1 MTAPV
6 PENLLTLWSRLLFHS
21 LAAAGV
27 RDVIVSPGSRSTP
40 FVLAAAG
47 EPRLR
52 LHSVIDERAA
62 AFFALGQARVTGR
75 PSLLLCTSGSA
86 GAHYLPAVIE
96 ADQAGLPLLILTADR
111 PTELLHVAANQTI
124 DQRWLFEGYARRV
137 VDVGA
142 PDPAPAALRG
152 LRRLAAQAVALAQ
165 APQPGAVHLNL
176 RARKPLEPVAAGSAA
191 ALALD
196 TAVRALMAAP
206 AAQVIVGRPLA
217 DDAAIEALAERCL
230 RARRGVI
237 VAGPAPASQARARGA
252 VARLQRATGFALL
265 AEGASQ
271 LCFAGTHGVDA
282 AALIDTFDWLYRL
295 PAGDH
300 EWLPDLVIQ
309 LGAPPTSGAWERLL
323 DRHGELERIVVAPT
337 GWPDPH
343 NSAAIVVQA
352 DIEATCDQLSA
363 RLARRPA
370 QAFAGLPAPAATA
383 AFTGVLAAANARVRR
398 VVDAQLQ
405 AQGDT
410 LSEGAVARSV
420 SAALAPGS
428 WLVVGN
434 SLPIRL
440 LDAYAGACRAD
451 LHMLSQRGASGIDGL
466 ISGAAGAATVA
477 ASPVVLLVGDVSAL
491 HDIGGLAL
499 AAAARVPLVIVV
511 INNDGGRIFEQLPVA
526 RVADGDTMRHFTTPH
541 GLDFEAAARLYRQA
555 FERVATRPAL
565 DQALGAALGR
575 SGCTLIEAVVPA
587 HGAAEEQARIVAV
600 LAAPD
605 PGA

>member
-1 MTAPV
+1 MTPPV
-6 PENLLTLWSRLLFHS
+6 PENLLALWSRLLFDS

-27 RDVIVSPGSRSTP
+27 RDVVVSPGSRSTP
-40 FVLAAAG
+40 FVLAAAA

-52 LHSVIDERAA
+52 LHSAIDERAA
-62 AFFALGQARVTGR
+62 AFFALGQARVTGM

-96 ADQAGLPLLILTADR
+96 ADQAGVPLLILTADR

-142 PDPAPAALRG
+142 PDASPAALRG

-176 RARKPLEPVAAGSAA
+176 RARKPLEPVAALSAA

-196 TAVRALMAAP
+196 AAVRALMAAP
-206 AAQVIVGRPLA
+206 AAQVVVGRPAA
-217 DDAAIEALAERCL
+217 DDAAMATLAQRCL

-237 VAGPAPASQARARGA
+237 VAGPAPASQARARTA

-271 LCFAGTHGVDA
+271 LRFAGAQGVDG
-282 AALIDTFDWLYRL
+282 AALIDGFDWLYRL
-295 PAGDH
+295 PAGDR

-343 NSAAIVVQA
+343 NSAAVLVQA
-352 DIEATCDQLSA
+352 DIEHTCD
-363 RLARRPA
+363 RLAAMLARGRA
-370 QAFAGLPAPAATA
+370 QASEAPAFTA
-383 AFTGVLAAANARVRR
+383 LLAAANARARR

-410 LSEGAVARSV
+410 LSEGAAARCVA
-420 SAALAPGS
+420 AGLAPGS

-440 LDAYAGACRAD
+440 LDAYAGPCKTD
-451 LHMLSQRGASGIDGL
+451 LHVLSQRGASGIDGL
-466 ISGAAGAATVA
+466 VSGAAGAATVA

-491 HDIGGLAL
+491 HDVGGLAL

-511 INNDGGRIFEQLPVA
+511 VNNDGGRIFEQLPVA
-526 RVADGDTMRHFTTPH
+526 RVADGDTMRRFTTPH
-541 GLDFEAAARLYRQA
+541 GLDFAAAARLYRHP

-565 DQALGAALGR
+565 QQALAAALGR
-575 SGCTLIEAVVPA
+575 NGCTLIEAQVPA
-587 HGAAEEQARIVAV
+587 HGAAEDQARIVAA

-605 PGA
+605 A